1 MRPDRTQF
9 GDESHDGFAGGDGQV
24 LGGKNKRLQG
34 DWSIGPI
41 EYREVTIFEGR
52 AHRLLDQ
59 LVVLEIFWCVR
70 KTARPKFH
78 WDIASMLEG
87 KRATAR
93 KLYFRDAL
101 FCRRARNLQNH
112 S

>member
-1 MRPDRTQF
+1 
-9 GDESHDGFAGGDGQV
+9 
-24 LGGKNKRLQG
+24 L
-34 DWSIGPI
+34 I

-78 WDIASMLEG
+78 WDIASMLED

-93 KLYFRDAL
+93 ELYFRDAL
-101 FCRRARNLQNH
+101 FCRRARNLHNH